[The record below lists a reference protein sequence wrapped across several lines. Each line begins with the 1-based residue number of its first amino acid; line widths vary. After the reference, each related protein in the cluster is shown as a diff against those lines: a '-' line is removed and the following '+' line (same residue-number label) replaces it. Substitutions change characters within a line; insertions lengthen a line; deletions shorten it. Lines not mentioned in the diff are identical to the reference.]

1 MCIRDRA
8 LGERNIFNEN
18 FDNLMFPVK
27 RAPWPSTWIN
37 DEEVEIKENKA
48 IQILTNLLK
57 KPTVAVI
64 LEPLVQGAGGMNMVR
79 PEFIRKVSEV
89 VKNNNSLLIADEV
102 LTGFGRCGSLFA
114 FQKANIIPDLIS
126 ISKGLTGGFLPMG
139 ITLAKETIFQSFISD
154 SPKKT
159 FWHGHSFT
167 ANPLGCAAANA
178 SLDLLEKDPIK
189 YLSFEE
195 KHLSHLKKIKK
206 LPFVKNIRVTG
217 TIAAFDIEI
226 GKNDGYL
233 NNIGKM
239 IKASSIKKGL
249 FIRPL
254 GNVIY
259 LLPPLCITDNQL
271 EKSYRIIFEILSD
284 L

>member
-1 MCIRDRA
+1 MCIRDR
-8 LGERNIFNEN
+8 
-18 FDNLMFPVK
+18 
-27 RAPWPSTWIN
+27 
-37 DEEVEIKENKA
+37 
-48 IQILTNLLK
+48 
-57 KPTVAVI
+57 
-64 LEPLVQGAGGMNMVR
+64 
-79 PEFIRKVSEV
+79 
-89 VKNNNSLLIADEV
+89 
-102 LTGFGRCGSLFA
+102 
-114 FQKANIIPDLIS
+114 
-126 ISKGLTGGFLPMG
+126 PMG

-217 TIAAFDIEI
+217 TIAAFDLEI
-226 GKNDGYL
+226 GKNKGYL
-233 NNIGKM
+233 NNIGKR
-239 IKASSIKKGL
+239 IKALSIKKGL

-271 EKSYRIIFEILSD
+271 EKSYRIIYEILSD

>member
-1 MCIRDRA
+1 
-8 LGERNIFNEN
+8 
-18 FDNLMFPVK
+18 
-27 RAPWPSTWIN
+27 
-37 DEEVEIKENKA
+37 
-48 IQILTNLLK
+48 
-57 KPTVAVI
+57 
-64 LEPLVQGAGGMNMVR
+64 MNMVR
-79 PEFIRKVSEV
+79 PEFIRQVSKV

-226 GKNDGYL
+226 GKNEGYL
-233 NNIGKM
+233 NNVGKR
-239 IKASSIKKGL
+239 IKALSIKKGL

-259 LLPPLCITDNQL
+259 LLPPLCITDKQL
-271 EKSYRIIFEILSD
+271 EKSYRIIFKILSD

>member
-1 MCIRDRA
+1 
-8 LGERNIFNEN
+8 
-18 FDNLMFPVK
+18 
-27 RAPWPSTWIN
+27 
-37 DEEVEIKENKA
+37 
-48 IQILTNLLK
+48 
-57 KPTVAVI
+57 
-64 LEPLVQGAGGMNMVR
+64 
-79 PEFIRKVSEV
+79 
-89 VKNNNSLLIADEV
+89 
-102 LTGFGRCGSLFA
+102 
-114 FQKANIIPDLIS
+114 
-126 ISKGLTGGFLPMG
+126 MG
-139 ITLAKETIFQSFISD
+139 ITLAKETIFKSFISD

-178 SLDLLEKDPIK
+178 SLDLLENDPIK

-195 KHLSHLKKIKK
+195 KHFFYLNEIKK

-226 GKNDGYL
+226 GNGKGYL
-233 NNIGKM
+233 NNIGQK
-239 IKASSIKKGL
+239 IKALSIKKGL

-271 EKSYRIIFEILSD
+271 EKSYRIIFEILRD